1 MDTPQYKWS
10 KNLWYDELF
19 FMFCE
24 AIQDMELNDTLQSLM
39 ALFVEHISMLPAD
52 ITVCIKSKVI
62 DWITSQAKF
71 I

>member
-1 MDTPQYKWS
+1 
-10 KNLWYDELF
+10 
-19 FMFCE
+19 MFCE
-24 AIQDMELNDTLQSLM
+24 AIQDMELNDILQSLM